1 LWWRQLLW
9 LLLLAQ
15 QEQWEQQLQQE
26 QWEQKLQQGQPVQQG
41 QRVQQV

>member
-15 QEQWEQQLQQE
+15 QEQWEQQLQQ
-26 QWEQKLQQGQPVQQG
+26 GQPVLMVWQ
-41 QRVQQV
+41 